1 MKGFTMERLSVLLV
15 DDDPTFL
22 QIAAEF
28 LRGFDELD
36 LVGTAD
42 GGQAAIDAARELQP
56 QVIVID
62 LIMPG
67 TSGLEALP
75 HLRALL
81 PGAAIIAVSV
91 ATTNAYRLAALA
103 AGADDF
109 IPKRNLNSD
118 LLPAIRRLAQAAS
131 RKDVQEAGAVVQ

>member
-1 MKGFTMERLSVLLV
+1 MERLSVLLV

-28 LRGFDELD
+28 LRGFDEID

-56 QVIVID
+56 QVIVLD

-67 TSGLEALP
+67 MNGLEALP
-75 HLRALL
+75 YLRALV
-81 PGAAIIAVSV
+81 PATVIIAISV
-91 ATTNAYRLAALA
+91 ATTNGYRLAALDT
-103 AGADDF
+103 GADAF
-109 IPKRNLNSD
+109 IPKRNLNSE
-118 LLPAIRRLAQAAS
+118 LLPAIRRLAQAGS
-131 RKDVQEAGAVVQ
+131 SKDVREAGIVEQ